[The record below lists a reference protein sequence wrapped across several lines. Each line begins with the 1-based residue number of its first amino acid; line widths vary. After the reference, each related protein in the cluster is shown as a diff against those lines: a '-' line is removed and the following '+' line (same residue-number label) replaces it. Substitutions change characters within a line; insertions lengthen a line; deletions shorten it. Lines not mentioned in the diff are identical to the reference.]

1 MERVQHLVLIQSI
14 LDRLSATSRGVL
26 LHHLLQLILEH
37 LELLEQIRQLLC
49 LERELILEETLELHG
64 LRRWILVDI
73 PRELNLF
80 LESLDVLLSGEHV

>member
-1 MERVQHLVLIQSI
+1 MRAIA
-14 LDRLSATSRGVL
+14 RRVL

-37 LELLEQIRQLLC
+37 LELLEQIRQLLRF
-49 LERELILEETLELHG
+49 ERELILEEALELHG